1 MSVAITVEGI
11 DTPVQ
16 AEDGD
21 TLLDALIMAG
31 VPFPY
36 SCQAGNCG
44 TCKCELLSGDIN
56 ELEYSEHALKPEE
69 RAKNVIL
76 ACRTQVWGDTAIRRI
91 EAEELVLHPS
101 RIMRCRV
108 VAIEQLTH
116 DIRGIR
122 LVVEAGGPF
131 MFSAGQYAQVE
142 FAPGLSKHYSMASTP
157 SEPEIDLQI
166 RCMPGG
172 RTSTYV
178 ANELKVGD
186 TVKVSGPLGSSYLRD
201 KHAGPVLLIAG
212 GSGFAPMQ
220 AILNTLMARDYRE
233 RVVLYFGV
241 RSERDLYHEGLL
253 KDLAARHPNFS
264 YHVVLS
270 EQLGAPGRR
279 YGLVHEAAGHDIA
292 DFTGWKAYLAGPPV
306 MIEAATAMLESRGLA
321 HRDIHADAFY
331 NQP

>member
-44 TCKCELLSGDIN
+44 TCKCELLDGDIN

-76 ACRTQVWGDTAIRRI
+76 ACRTQVWGDTSIRRI

-108 VAIEQLTH
+108 AGIETLTH

-157 SEPEIDLQI
+157 SEPEIELQI

-201 KHAGPVLLIAG
+201 KHAGPVLLVAG

-233 RVVLYFGV
+233 KVVLYFGV
-241 RSERDLYHEGLL
+241 RSERDLYREGLL

-279 YGLVHEAAGHDIA
+279 YGLVHEAAGHDVA

>member
-1 MSVAITVEGI
+1 MSVAITVEGS
-11 DTPVQ
+11 DTPVP
-16 AEDGD
+16 AEAGD
-21 TLLDALIMAG
+21 TLLDSLIMAG

-44 TCKCELLSGDIN
+44 TCKCELVGGDIL
-56 ELEYSEHALKPEE
+56 ELEYSEHALKAEE
-69 RAKNVIL
+69 RAKNIIL
-76 ACRTQVWGDTAIRRI
+76 ACRTQVWGDTTIRRI

-108 VAIEQLTH
+108 AAIDLLTH

-122 LVVEAGGPF
+122 LVIEAGGPF

-142 FAPGLSKHYSMASTP
+142 FAPGLSKHYSMASGP
-157 SEPEIDLQI
+157 SDPEIEFQI
-166 RCMPGG
+166 RHMPGG
-172 RTSTYV
+172 RTSAFV

-201 KHAGPVLLIAG
+201 KHTGPVLLVAG

-220 AILNTLMARDYRE
+220 SILTTLMARDYRAP
-233 RVVLYFGV
+233 VALYFGV
-241 RSERDLYHEGLL
+241 RSERDLYHESLL
-253 KDLAARHPNFS
+253 KDLAARHPNFA

-270 EQLGAPGRR
+270 EQLGAQGRR
-279 YGLVHEAAGHDIA
+279 YGLVHDATAQDIT
-292 DFTGWKAYLAGPPV
+292 DFTGYKAYLAGPPV
-306 MIEAATAMLESRGLA
+306 MVEAATAMLEARGLP